1 MNEDKSYLFTHHH
14 YHGDDLTPHLALQAG
29 TLQHLSFSGKKHCLR
44 FDTSQRYCTGWHS
57 LETGESHPCP
67 DAAVVESKFHE
78 CRHCQLKTGF
88 NPAFYNTDA
97 ISEQQQ
103 KRNAQPHILY
113 LAHFG
118 QGVIKVGISYQ
129 GRGIRRLLDQGAR
142 SYLLLGTFP
151 NADIARQYE
160 AKIAR
165 LSGIAET
172 IQSRQKTQLLN
183 REYNPQTGVEELLA
197 TRERITQETG
207 LTPDEHA
214 PEPLHHY
221 YLGNHTLQ
229 AGQLIDLTPEQKI
242 SGTFLG
248 MIGSYLIAEQE
259 NTQYMLNLSKLR
271 GYKVTIGEEEQNRH
285 APQQA
290 SLF

>member
-1 MNEDKSYLFTHHH
+1 MSTYLFNHHH
-14 YHGDDLTPHLALQAG
+14 
-29 TLQHLSFSGKKHCLR
+29 FSGEQYEPRLIVQDADSFIALP
-44 FDTSQRYCTGWHS
+44 FDTEPKTLAFTTDTRYCTGWHS
-57 LETGESHPCP
+57 LETSESHPCP
-67 DAAVVESKFHE
+67 DNATLESKFHE

-118 QGVIKVGISYQ
+118 QGVVKVGISYQ

-172 IQSRQKTQLLN
+172 IQSRQKSQLLN
-183 REYNPQTGVEELLA
+183 REYNPHTGVEELLA
-197 TRERITQETG
+197 TRARIAKDTG
-207 LTPDEHA
+207 LAPDQHEPEH
-214 PEPLHHY
+214 LHRY
-221 YLGNHTLQ
+221 YIGNHTLQ

-259 NTQYMLNLSKLR
+259 NVQYILNLSKLR
-271 GYKVTIGEEEQNRH
+271 GYKVTIGEEEPNQH

>member
-1 MNEDKSYLFTHHH
+1 MSIYLFNHQHF
-14 YHGDDLTPHLALQAG
+14 HGESYEPQLIIQDADILTSLSLYAKTK
-29 TLQHLSFSGKKHCLR
+29 TLTFA
-44 FDTSQRYCTGWHS
+44 TNQRYCTGWHD
-57 LETGESHPCP
+57 LETGESYPCP
-67 DAAVVESKFHE
+67 DNVTLESKFHE

-88 NPAFYNTDA
+88 NPAFYNTDS

-103 KRNAQPHILY
+103 KRNALPHILY

-118 QGVIKVGISYQ
+118 TGVIKVGISYE

-160 AKIAR
+160 VKIAR

-172 IQSRQKTQLLN
+172 IQSRQKSQLLN
-183 REYNPQTGVEELLA
+183 REYDPQAGAEELLA
-197 TRERITQETG
+197 TRERIAKDIG
-207 LTPDEHA
+207 LTPDQHEPEH
-214 PEPLHHY
+214 LHRY
-221 YLGNHTLQ
+221 YLGDHTLQ

-248 MIGSYLIAEQE
+248 MIGSFIIAEQDS
-259 NTQYMLNLSKLR
+259 TQYMLNLSKLR
-271 GYKVTIGEEEQNRH
+271 GYKVTIGEEEPNQH

>member
-1 MNEDKSYLFTHHH
+1 MSTYLFTHHH
-14 YHGDDLTPHLALQAG
+14 FSGETYTPQLVLQADQSLTHLPLSNEAK
-29 TLQHLSFSGKKHCLR
+29 TLA
-44 FDTSQRYCTGWHS
+44 FDTNTRFCTGWHN

-67 DAAVVESKFHE
+67 DNAALESKFHE

-88 NPAFYNTDA
+88 NPAFYNADSV
-97 ISEQQQ
+97 SEQQQ

-118 QGVIKVGISYQ
+118 PGVVKVGISYQ

-172 IQSRQKTQLLN
+172 IQSRQKSQLIN
-183 REYNPQTGVEELLA
+183 REYHPQTGVEELLA
-197 TRERITQETG
+197 TRERIAKDIG
-207 LTPDEHA
+207 LTPDEHQ
-214 PEPLHHY
+214 PEHLHRY
-221 YLGNHTLQ
+221 YLGDRSLQ

-271 GYKVTIGEEEQNRH
+271 GYKVAIGEEEPNQH

>member
-1 MNEDKSYLFTHHH
+1 MSTYLFNH
-14 YHGDDLTPHLALQAG
+14 YQ
-29 TLQHLSFSGKKHCLR
+29 FSGEQYSPQLIVQDAGSFLPFSLTAEPKTLTFITDERH
-44 FDTSQRYCTGWHS
+44 CTGWHD

-67 DAAVVESKFHE
+67 DSAVLESKFHE

-97 ISEQQQ
+97 ISAQQQ

-118 QGVIKVGISYQ
+118 QGVVKVGISYQ

-172 IQSRQKTQLLN
+172 IQSRQKSQLLN
-183 REYNPQTGVEELLA
+183 REYNSHTGIEELLS
-197 TRERITQETG
+197 TRERIAKEAG
-207 LTPDEHA
+207 LVPDAHEPEH
-214 PEPLHHY
+214 LHRY
-221 YLGNHTLQ
+221 YLGDSTLQ
-229 AGQLIDLTPEQKI
+229 AGKIIDLTPEQKI

-248 MIGSYLIAEQE
+248 MIGSYLIAKQE
-259 NTQYMLNLSKLR
+259 STQYMLNISKLR
-271 GYKVTIGEEEQNRH
+271 GYKITIGEEEPNQH